1 LKNIKT
7 KLNEIHRKQSSLEEK
22 LDGTNDYKI
31 NINSNK
37 ITQSGRILNKAS
49 QVNQGKQNF
58 SN

>member
-7 KLNEIHRKQSSLEEK
+7 KLNEIYRKQSSLEEK